1 MAQCGIVDTA
11 AVEALNGDGTALVL
25 VDMLMERGLLQYS
38 DEGKCYVTGEVV
50 IYTNGI
56 LKLLGYG
63 DRMGGVDAA
72 SITNSWMHLVMSCP
86 VLVRL
91 GVEIELELHVGS
103 TPNDVSATPPMR
115 LRHAVLTG
123 QVHFRGHLLVL
134 PVRAH
139 RPGRDG

>member
-11 AVEALNGDGTALVL
+11 AVEALNGDVTAQVL
-25 VDMLMERGLLQYS
+25 VDMLVERGLLQYS
-38 DEGKCYVTGEVV
+38 EEGECFVTGELVV
-50 IYTNGI
+50 YTNGI
-56 LKLLGYG
+56 LNLLGYSP
-63 DRMGGVDAA
+63 DAFVDAA

-139 RPGRDG
+139 RPGGDG